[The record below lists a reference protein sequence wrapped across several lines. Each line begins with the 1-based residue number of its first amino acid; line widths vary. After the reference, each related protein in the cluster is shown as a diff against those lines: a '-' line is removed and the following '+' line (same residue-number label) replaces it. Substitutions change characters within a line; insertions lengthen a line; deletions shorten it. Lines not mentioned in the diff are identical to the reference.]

1 MRATS
6 PISSLPLV
14 DTDSYTEPST
24 GSYPVVTDVDPV
36 PAPSVGQAALRRD
49 EVYGELRR
57 RLMLGQFGL
66 RTRLVEE
73 RLANTFGVSR
83 TPVREALL
91 RLSTEGLV
99 QKFDGGYFV
108 VLPDLTQLRDLYDLR
123 ITLEL
128 RGLTRVLGAG
138 TQHDSTMLEPLRDAW
153 LAMADHQPEP
163 DPMFVTVDESFH
175 VTLLRSTRN
184 EVLTDSLQQV
194 NARIRAVRMYDF
206 LTERRIEQ
214 TIAEHLG
221 IVELVLL
228 GKVEDALRSLQTH
241 VGESMEV
248 VERRAARAIMQM
260 ALKQSTS

>member
-1 MRATS
+1 MK
-6 PISSLPLV
+6 
-14 DTDSYTEPST
+14 
-24 GSYPVVTDVDPV
+24 
-36 PAPSVGQAALRRD
+36 
-49 EVYGELRR
+49 
-57 RLMLGQFGL
+57 
-66 RTRLVEE
+66 
-73 RLANTFGVSR
+73 
-83 TPVREALL
+83 
-91 RLSTEGLV
+91 
-99 QKFDGGYFV
+99 KFEGGYFV

-123 ITLEL
+123 ITLEV
-128 RGLTRVLGAG
+128 RGLTRILGAG
-138 TQHDSTMLEPLRDAW
+138 TKHDSHLLEPLRDDW

-175 VTLLRSTRN
+175 VTLLRSTGN
-184 EVLTDSLQQV
+184 EVLTESLQQV

>member
-1 MRATS
+1 M
-6 PISSLPLV
+6 
-14 DTDSYTEPST
+14 DTEPHT
-24 GSYPVVTDVDPV
+24 GPSPESHAAPVK
-36 PAPSVGQAALRRD
+36 SGLRRD
-49 EVYGELRR
+49 EVYGELRK

-66 RTRLVEE
+66 RSRLVEE
-73 RLANTFGVSR
+73 RLANLLGVSR

-91 RLSTEGLV
+91 RLASEGLV
-99 QKFDGGYFV
+99 TKFDGGYFV

-123 ITLEL
+123 ITLEV

-138 TQHDSTMLEPLRDAW
+138 TRHDGQLLEPLRDEW
-153 LAMADHQPEP
+153 LAMKEHQPDP
-163 DPMFVTVDESFH
+163 DPMFVTLDENFH
-175 VTLLRSTRN
+175 VTLLRSTGN

-206 LTERRIEQ
+206 LTEQRIER

-221 IVELVLL
+221 IVEQVLL
-228 GKVEDALRSLQTH
+228 GDVEDALRSLQTH

-260 ALKQSTS
+260 ALQRSAS